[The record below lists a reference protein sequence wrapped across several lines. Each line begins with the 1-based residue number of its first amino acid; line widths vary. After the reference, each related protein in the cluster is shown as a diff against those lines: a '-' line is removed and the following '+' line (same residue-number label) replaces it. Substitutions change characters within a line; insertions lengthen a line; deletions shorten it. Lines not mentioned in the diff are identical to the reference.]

1 MKYINIGIDLGT
13 TNSGIC
19 EFNEG
24 KITILKNPVGFKET
38 MPSVVA
44 FLKNRMLVGDKANE
58 LLLSAPDTVFS
69 SFKRKMGTNESYP
82 IPVIG
87 DNTNPVELSSYVL
100 KELYNFYQANEL
112 QAAVITIP
120 ASFDTIQSNA
130 TKEAGKLSG
139 LSHVNLLQEPIAAC
153 LAYANTNNLNI
164 EQKTNW
170 IVYDFGGGTF
180 DSAIVAIDEREMKV
194 QDHNGD
200 NFLGGLDIDLA
211 LISKIIVPNIENLT
225 NLEGLNDKL
234 NSEDPKYQKLSKYL
248 LYKAEEL
255 KKELSIKKEGWVEIN
270 YPEFELE
277 IEFMIKRSEFDEVV
291 APFFN
296 QSFRCIEELLEEN
309 NMTFNDFERLIL
321 VGGTTYIPYIREKLA
336 EKCGITIDY
345 STDPTTAV
353 MIGAAYYAGNKTYQS
368 EEETKP
374 VSQIDKEEK
383 IEKTEQEMKVDVLFE
398 TTTQDEEELISIRV
412 NNGLKGFYR
421 MTRKDGG
428 YDSGMI
434 PFENTANEFVSILQK
449 NINTFELTIFDNNK
463 NRVFTKSGM
472 SISHGFYSVDGQ
484 PLPND
489 ICLELDSDEDT
500 YLEKIFTKNQLL
512 PLNKTIYK
520 TFSKSIPKGSKEKI
534 IINIVEGKVGTSPG
548 ANLNIGY
555 IEISGKNLNDDLIRG
570 TDIEMDF
577 HISESRDLKV
587 TIFIPSADQE
597 IEETFNPQYQGE
609 ISKDKLLLEINTG
622 LQHIDDYIEELDE
635 DEENF
640 ELLGRYNRIKNE
652 LIDIKLSLQINK
664 NNVVTNDY
672 YQLVDK
678 KRKLLFEIDK
688 IVLLDSITV
697 EIDEYMHTR
706 DYLFDKQDSFT
717 PSIKKEYDKIIK
729 DEKNFLK
736 SNDKYLI
743 KRKIKALDKLDTM
756 LYYES
761 DDSYFSIFINLK
773 MQDPSIFTNYKKV
786 EKLLN
791 DGEKAFENNEAKK
804 LKSYCQLIFS
814 YIKDR
819 KKPRDMFSGTGLK

>member
-19 EFNEG
+19 EFNDG

-58 LLLSAPDTVFS
+58 LLLSSPDNVFS
-69 SFKRKMGTNESYP
+69 SFKRKMGTNELYA
-82 IPVIG
+82 IPANG
-87 DNTNPVELSSYVL
+87 EKTNPVELSSFVL
-100 KELYNFYQANEL
+100 KELFNFYQANEL
-112 QAAVITIP
+112 TAAVITIP

-130 TKEAGKLSG
+130 TKEAGKLSS

-180 DSAIVAIDEREMKV
+180 DSAIVAIDERELKV

-211 LISKIIVPNIENLT
+211 LISSVIVPNIEKLT
-225 NLEGLNDKL
+225 NIEGLNNKL
-234 NSEDPKYQKLSKYL
+234 NSDDLKYQKLSKYL

-255 KKELSIKKEGWVEIN
+255 KKELSIKKEAWVEIN
-270 YPEFELE
+270 YPEIELE
-277 IEFMIKRSEFDEVV
+277 LEFLVTRKEFDEIV

-296 QSFRCIEELLEEN
+296 QSFKCIEELLDDN
-309 NMTFNDFERLIL
+309 NMIFSDFERLIL

-353 MIGAAYYAGNKTYQS
+353 MIGAAYYAGNKTYQ
-368 EEETKP
+368 EESSDESIIYEEQAE
-374 VSQIDKEEK
+374 VKEEK
-383 IEKTEQEMKVDVLFE
+383 EISFDVLFE
-398 TTTQDEEELISIRV
+398 TATQDDEELISIRV
-412 NNGLKGFYR
+412 NNGLQGFYR
-421 MTRKDGG
+421 IIRKDGG

-434 PFENTANEFVSILQK
+434 PFENSANEFVSILPK
-449 NINTFELTIFDNNK
+449 NINNFELTVFDNQK
-463 NRVFTKSGM
+463 NRVFTKSDI
-472 SISHGFYSVDGQ
+472 SISHGYYSVDGQ

-489 ICLELDSDEDT
+489 ICIELDSDEDT

-555 IEISGKNLNDDLIRG
+555 IEISGKDLKDDLIRG
-570 TDIEMDF
+570 TDIELDF

-587 TIFIPSADQE
+587 TIFIPSTDQE

-609 ISKDKLLLEINTG
+609 ISKDKLLLEINNG
-622 LQHIDDYIEELDE
+622 LQHIDEYIEELDE

-640 ELLGRYNRIKNE
+640 ELLGRYNRIKND

-688 IVLLDSITV
+688 IVLLDSITL
-697 EIDEYMHTR
+697 EIEEYKYMK
-706 DYLFDKQDSFT
+706 DYLYGKQDQFT
-717 PSIKKEYDKIIK
+717 PSIKKEYEKIIK

-743 KRKIKALDKLDTM
+743 KRKIKALDKLNDM
-756 LYYES
+756 LYYE
-761 DDSYFSIFINLK
+761 DDESYYSIFISLK
-773 MQDPSIFTNYKKV
+773 MMDANDFTNYRKV
-786 EKLLN
+786 QKLLS
-791 DGEKAFENNEAKK
+791 DGEKAFENNESKK
-804 LKSYCQLIFS
+804 LKSYCQLILS

>member
-19 EFNEG
+19 EFKDG

-58 LLLSAPDTVFS
+58 LLLSSPDAVFS
-69 SFKRKMGTNESYP
+69 SFKRKMGTNEIYK
-82 IPVIG
+82 IPVSG
-87 DNTNPVELSSYVL
+87 EETNPAELSSFVL
-100 KELYNFYQANEL
+100 KELFNFYQAGEL
-112 QAAVITIP
+112 DAAVITIP

-211 LISKIIVPNIENLT
+211 IISNIIVPN
-225 NLEGLNDKL
+225 LEKITSQKNLNDKL
-234 NSEDPKYQKLSKYL
+234 NSGDSNYQKLSKYL

-255 KKELSIKKEGWVEIN
+255 KKELSVKKEGWVEIN

-277 IEFMIKRSEFDEVV
+277 IEFSVTRSEFDEVV

-296 QSFRCIEELLEEN
+296 QSFKCIEELLEDN
-309 NMTFNDFERLIL
+309 QMTFSDFERLIL
-321 VGGTTYIPYIREKLA
+321 VGGTTYIPFIREKLA

-353 MIGAAYYAGNKTYQS
+353 MIGAAYYAGNKTYENAKESETEVREIPTNEINESRAEQS
-368 EEETKP
+368 EEM
-374 VSQIDKEEK
+374 S
-383 IEKTEQEMKVDVLFE
+383 VDVLFE
-398 TTTQDEEELISIRV
+398 TATQDDEELISVRV
-412 NNGLKGFYR
+412 NNGFKGFYR
-421 MTRKDGG
+421 IIRKDGG

-434 PFENTANEFVSILQK
+434 PFENTTNEFVSILPK
-449 NINTFELTIFDNNK
+449 NINNFELTLFDNNK
-463 NRVFTKSGM
+463 IKVFTKSEI

-489 ICLELDSDEDT
+489 ICIELDSDEDT

-555 IEISGKNLNDDLIRG
+555 IEISGKDLKDDLIRG

-609 ISKDKLLLEINTG
+609 LSKDKLLIEINNG
-622 LQHIDDYIEELDE
+622 LRNIDEYIDELGEE
-635 DEENF
+635 EENF
-640 ELLGRYNRIKNE
+640 ELMARYNRIKNE

-664 NNVVTNDY
+664 NN
-672 YQLVDK
+672 
-678 KRKLLFEIDK
+678 
-688 IVLLDSITV
+688 
-697 EIDEYMHTR
+697 
-706 DYLFDKQDSFT
+706 
-717 PSIKKEYDKIIK
+717 
-729 DEKNFLK
+729 
-736 SNDKYLI
+736 
-743 KRKIKALDKLDTM
+743 
-756 LYYES
+756 
-761 DDSYFSIFINLK
+761 
-773 MQDPSIFTNYKKV
+773 
-786 EKLLN
+786 
-791 DGEKAFENNEAKK
+791 
-804 LKSYCQLIFS
+804 
-814 YIKDR
+814 
-819 KKPRDMFSGTGLK
+819 